1 MEYEYDGSQEY
12 GGRVLWGRVAFFAT
26 TLVLVFFLGRCTAAG
41 GVPASE
47 VRRLEEQVAQLSEQK
62 TRLEGEL
69 SAARTTVDTPSS
81 DATESESEST
91 GSEDRQV
98 ASDEQNS
105 SRSDTRPSSG
115 VPPGSKLYTVQDGDY
130 LTKIAE
136 EVYGDSTSERIKAI
150 TDANDLVRGTPLK
163 VGQVLIIPPDPGE
176 Q

>member
-12 GGRVLWGRVAFFAT
+12 GGRVLWGRVAFFAA

-47 VRRLEEQVAQLSEQK
+47 VQRLEEQVAQLSEQK

-69 SAARTTVDTPSS
+69 STARTTADAPPP
-81 DATESESEST
+81 DATESESESA
-91 GSEDRQV
+91 GSADRQA
-98 ASDEQNS
+98 ASDEKGS
-105 SRSDTRPSSG
+105 SSSDARPSSG
-115 VPPGSKLYTVQDGDY
+115 VPPGSKLYTVKDGDY
-130 LTKIAE
+130 LTKIAGA
-136 EVYGDSTSERIKAI
+136 VYGDSTSERIKAI

-163 VGQVLIIPPDPGE
+163 VGQVLIIPPDPAE